1 MTTGRRFTVF
11 DNGAETAFWVSP
23 EAIADL
29 TTETITR
36 KEDTDAV
43 LACADGTLRVCAAGA
58 PAMLLPTSAAVSAAA
73 AAGAAAAS
81 ATMAGS
87 NSSGSAGPTGALSC
101 VETHATPLAVE
112 LLAAGSALSPD
123 VATSVTAPRWKHLV
137 WGSDGGSAGSA
148 LADSTVMRRGW
159 ALANAGPHRGGGVT
173 ALYAGTDVTGDGVA
187 DVVIGRDDGAL
198 QVFSAEPGGGTSSAP
213 VMTFAHN
220 AGESIRSLG
229 GGNIGSVDHAELV
242 FQSYGGRVVSLTTE
256 STSARDAD
264 DRYGRSRATVQKEA
278 RVTMLRAELA
288 ELEAKT
294 SAALEE
300 LTSEAAGS
308 GVDIGDLGLGP
319 GARPGA
325 QGGLAGGDA
334 AVKARGAVDAL
345 RRQLG
350 ASATV
355 AEAAAGA
362 QAAQLAKAFDV
373 TTTFTLDAQTAAY
386 RLTVEA
392 PVLID
397 SVILEADVA
406 IDVLD
411 LNATGA
417 LSNAD
422 QIGGGSADASAAIV
436 SVTPCDYAATL
447 PGSTGR
453 ATSEVLPRVLA
464 TYRCQEP
471 SSRVELHLRSVEGQ
485 AGDVRLIVVS
495 QPDAASDP
503 GSGSGSGGVTL
514 TRADETFG
522 TGSAAAASSMT
533 SSATSAACATA
544 QTASVTLCPLSHHA
558 RLSGGRAEAE
568 SVAAGTW
575 QAFVKSGAILLRNR
589 RQRAGAGSAGGDAD
603 GLAADGSADVDGRGS
618 AAYAEGADADRD
630 GGVMGKGPLRET
642 AGSGPRGSLGG
653 YDGGDDVELD
663 DDGVPLARGATA
675 TATATATGAGSRD
688 SLAAGAAPALSRL
701 VVTGDF
707 SVAQAHSWVV
717 SALPDCPA
725 RPALPVSADGPSGQ
739 AATSAGRCELA
750 FRSALLGG
758 VLVAAYGDGEA
769 VFESDAVSTLAIMK
783 EVVVADAS
791 RLGTSVS
798 TRFHAGPR
806 ALERSLALIRAPLER
821 ALGLTR
827 RAELYD
833 AVKETTQNETDLAFL
848 SPELRDVLDNGE
860 TYRREVRG
868 RPRLLALLFGIVT
881 DAFLDWHRFAGRD
894 VTSSVPRL
902 AELLQTYE
910 YDAVSAFILGGG
922 A

>member
-1 MTTGRRFTVF
+1 MDVMLSKQELMQVTPSAERHTLAILQGKKGRDRLAVGDSTGAVTVVEVRKGVPTTAFVAGGATDAAGAATPVHRVEAGGAPGKRTRLFVSRGQTIAAYDRKGTEYFALETTLTAPIRAMRVGETVIWAAADTAFTVF

-362 QAAQLAKAFDV
+362 HAAQLAKAFDV

-464 TYRCQEP
+464 T
-471 SSRVELHLRSVEGQ
+471 
-485 AGDVRLIVVS
+485 
-495 QPDAASDP
+495 
-503 GSGSGSGGVTL
+503 L
-514 TRADETFG
+514 TRRQTP
-522 TGSAAAASSMT
+522 AAAA
-533 SSATSAACATA
+533 AA
-544 QTASVTLCPLSHHA
+544 
-558 RLSGGRAEAE
+558 
-568 SVAAGTW
+568 AA
-575 QAFVKSGAILLRNR
+575 
-589 RQRAGAGSAGGDAD
+589 
-603 GLAADGSADVDGRGS
+603 AA
-618 AAYAEGADADRD
+618 
-630 GGVMGKGPLRET
+630 
-642 AGSGPRGSLGG
+642 
-653 YDGGDDVELD
+653 
-663 DDGVPLARGATA
+663 
-675 TATATATGAGSRD
+675 
-688 SLAAGAAPALSRL
+688 
-701 VVTGDF
+701 
-707 SVAQAHSWVV
+707 
-717 SALPDCPA
+717 
-725 RPALPVSADGPSGQ
+725 
-739 AATSAGRCELA
+739 
-750 FRSALLGG
+750 
-758 VLVAAYGDGEA
+758 
-769 VFESDAVSTLAIMK
+769 
-783 EVVVADAS
+783 
-791 RLGTSVS
+791 
-798 TRFHAGPR
+798 
-806 ALERSLALIRAPLER
+806 
-821 ALGLTR
+821 
-827 RAELYD
+827 
-833 AVKETTQNETDLAFL
+833 
-848 SPELRDVLDNGE
+848 
-860 TYRREVRG
+860 
-868 RPRLLALLFGIVT
+868 
-881 DAFLDWHRFAGRD
+881 
-894 VTSSVPRL
+894 
-902 AELLQTYE
+902 
-910 YDAVSAFILGGG
+910 
-922 A
+922 